1 VVVGNLDPDPTL
13 TAKGRAASEL
23 QVEAKVVV
31 GNLDPFRLREL
42 VGAQRFGT
50 DLNQRLDAMRRDGT
64 TMKARALPRAQAAC
78 TEPAR
83 ACA

>member
-1 VVVGNLDPDPTL
+1 
-13 TAKGRAASEL
+13 
-23 QVEAKVVV
+23 VVV

-42 VGAQRFGT
+42 VGAQRFGA

-64 TMKARALPRAQAAC
+64 TLKARALPCAQAAC

-83 ACA
+83 ARA